1 MCDTFYIRK
10 ADGRGRTVFFAKN
23 SDRDPNE
30 PQYMVFVPAGEVSK
44 PKTYVEMPSYTVKHD
59 VWLSK
64 PSWIWGAEMGI
75 NRKGVSIGNEA
86 TFNKV
91 SVDKTGVLGMD
102 HLRVTLELGSTAR
115 EAMEIIIQ
123 NTERYGQG
131 GNAGFEHPLYYHNSY
146 LIMDPEEAY
155 LLETVD
161 RYYAYKK
168 LDRNY
173 HISNRISIKDDFDE
187 ISPQLKGKVRSFER
201 RFTNPIVS
209 YFAGAYHRENRGREL
224 MKRDDYES
232 AGVMAVLQDR
242 HTGRVASMRNIGMI
256 AGGFVSSQATASLL
270 YDYDQE
276 LIWYTEGPCP
286 EIQLFKPLRF
296 ELRQP
301 AGQGHGED
309 NRVCGT
315 AMSGRRNLFHQSY
328 DEGEGTKSSG
338 TATSGTHDSSRKICD
353 QPRGTKSSGTA
364 ISATRDLFSELC
376 DEGEG
381 VNRWKY
387 NNLLFRAVLNDYA
400 ANKDRLHPL
409 RTEYQNRLFELSAD
423 ETDGEDLYKQ
433 AKVIN
438 RDYIDEALRLVG
450 EGPSKGGVRGRVNG
464 GVQFRRYWSRENK
477 ALFEREEDGELKELY
492 KRYLG

>member
-102 HLRVTLELGSTAR
+102 HLRVSLELGSTAR

-438 RDYIDEALRLVG
+438 RDYIDEALKLVG
-450 EGPSKGGVRGRVNG
+450 EGVFTDGIKG